1 MRGIRENHI
10 TKLLSHY
17 YGVCTMQLTIT
28 PNFAQ
33 ERALNMLRRNWKAHD
48 SFMVYAPTGSG
59 KTGLAAFIVAGFV
72 SRGMRVMFCA
82 PYQILI
88 TQTANRFVEYGL
100 PGDEIGYIW
109 ADHPNYDPTL
119 KIQIASADTLIRRV
133 FPDNID
139 LLIIDEAHLRKKR
152 ILQDIERLR
161 TKGVKV
167 IGLSGTPFSPFL
179 GKYYDQLIKPTTIGE
194 LIQRGDLSKYEFY
207 APTKPDLKGVKTC
220 PSMHFGTDYN
230 EAQLAEIMCGS
241 TLVGDIVQN
250 WLENGRDLPTIAFCV
265 NVDHANF
272 LTIQFNQAGVHAE
285 VMTADTPA
293 DERQTII
300 HRFEKGATKIIVSVG
315 VLVAGFDSDVRCIIY
330 ARPTKSEI
338 RWLQAL
344 GRGLRTAPG
353 KESCLIFDHSGTVHR
368 LGYPDSI
375 EYDDL
380 PGKSDGMEESAR
392 RIAEER
398 TEKLPHECSQC
409 HYMKPA
415 GVYVCPKCGHK
426 PLAGEDIETD
436 TGRKL
441 KKLGKDKPQPTK
453 AEKQAWWSQIK
464 FYQKQRESLG
474 KTPVSD
480 GWCKHTFHERFGE
493 WPRELS
499 DYPMDIT
506 PTVSNFIR
514 HKQIAFAKH
523 REKQQTQQE
532 IQPNPAA
539 LQKAQKIVS
548 DIRQQLGK
556 RV

>member
-1 MRGIRENHI
+1 ME
-10 TKLLSHY
+10 
-17 YGVCTMQLTIT
+17 LTIT

-33 ERALNMLRRNWKAHD
+33 ERALNMLRRDWKAND
-48 SFMVYAPTGSG
+48 TFMVYSPTGSG

-72 SRGMRVMFCA
+72 SRGMRVLFCA
-82 PYQILI
+82 PYTILI
-88 TQTANRFVEYGL
+88 GQTANRFVEYGL

-109 ADHPNYDPTL
+109 ADHPNYDPDR

-133 FPDNID
+133 FPENID

-152 ILQDIERLR
+152 ILKDIERLR
-161 TKGVKV
+161 GKGVKV

-179 GKYYDQLIKPTTIGE
+179 GKYYDRLIKPTTIGE

-207 APTKPDLKGVKTC
+207 APTKPDLKGVKTKA
-220 PSMHFGTDYN
+220 SLEYGSDYN
-230 EAQLAEIMCGS
+230 ETQLAEIMCGS

-265 NVDHANF
+265 NVAHANY
-272 LTIQFNQAGVHAE
+272 LTIQFNLAGVNAE
-285 VMTADTPA
+285 VMTADTPV

-300 HRFEKGATKIIVSVG
+300 HRFETGATKIIVSVG

-380 PGKSDGMEESAR
+380 PGKSDGMEEIAR
-392 RIAEER
+392 RAAEER
-398 TEKLPHECSQC
+398 AEKLPHECSQC

-426 PLAGEDIETD
+426 PLGGEDVDTD

-441 KKLGKDKPQPTK
+441 KKLGKNQHQPTK

-464 FYQKQRESLG
+464 FYQRQRVSQG
-474 KTPVSD
+474 KKPVSD
-480 GWCKHTFHERFGE
+480 GWCANTFRERFDE
-493 WPRELS
+493 WPNGLS
-499 DYPMDIT
+499 DFPMEIT
-506 PTVSNFIR
+506 PTFSNFIR
-514 HKQIAFAKH
+514 HKLIAYAKGQ
-523 REKQQTQQE
+523 EKAKRLQEATSMAAPSSVQQ
-532 IQPNPAA
+532 A
-539 LQKAQKIVS
+539 QKAIS
-548 DIRQQLGK
+548 DIKQQLGK
-556 RV
+556 RA